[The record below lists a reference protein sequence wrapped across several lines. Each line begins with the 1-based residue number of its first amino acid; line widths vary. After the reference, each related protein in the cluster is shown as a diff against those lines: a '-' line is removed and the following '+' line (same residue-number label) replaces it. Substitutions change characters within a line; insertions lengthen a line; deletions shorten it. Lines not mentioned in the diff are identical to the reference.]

1 MLGYYLKFNGEY
13 FPNPSS
19 VTMTSQTIENVSQ
32 SEAGTDLV
40 TMVRASKKSWNM
52 NFNLSS
58 RTKETLKGLCLLEN
72 VTMIYMGSSYTVRI
86 RDFNEQLVPNSEWAD
101 NTEGLFTV
109 SVKVMEF

>member
-1 MLGYYLKFNGEY
+1 MLGYYLKFNGES

-58 RTKETLKGLCLLEN
+58 RTKETLKALCLLET